1 MDTVYD
7 AKLLIVDDNADLL
20 ALLCEQLR
28 GAGYGHIRTA
38 QSCTAARACFAAEQ
52 PELMILDINL
62 PDGDGF
68 SLFRALRA
76 KADVPAL
83 FLSARD
89 ADADRLFGLGLGA
102 DDYLTKPFLMQ
113 ELLLRV
119 QHILQRAYRAELSRT
134 KPAPLQLG
142 ERCVDLNDA
151 IVTLPE
157 GKTLALT
164 ATELALLRKL
174 AENRGHI
181 VTYDALC
188 AAVWGA
194 DYYGYENSLGV
205 HIRHLREKLEAEP
218 GAPQFLRTVRGIGY
232 KLTKGGRSMKTF
244 VRLIR
249 RYVLAA
255 VGIVLLLL
263 FSGVAVLGWLGW
275 QEGCSLPQREYS
287 SGEIADSMVETA
299 EGLAFGAERTPQEW
313 MNGYEWAMVLDDVG
327 NIRWSYGL
335 PQELNHA
342 YTPGDIA
349 QFARWYLAD
358 YPVFCWTE
366 PYGLFVIG
374 LPRGSLWK
382 YSIYSSPD
390 FALSIVRVLPAAAL
404 GMLLLG
410 LALCFWL
417 SWRGAKRLETVAN
430 GLEALAQGQTVRLST
445 DGFAGELAEKLNRT
459 GAQLQA
465 KNEMLSRR
473 DNARTQWIAGVSHD
487 VRTPL
492 ALILG
497 WAEQLEQD
505 ALLPDSS
512 RQKATGIRTQCEK
525 LRTLIDDLNLTSKL
539 EYGAQPLRRKD
550 LRAGPLFR
558 QLVAQFCESPLAE
571 HCEITLEQEEPA
583 EQTVLSVDEALLARL
598 LENLMNNSV
607 RHNPKPVNIT
617 VHTRQVGERF
627 CLTVADDGIGYPAA
641 VLVALNAAEPAENAP
656 HILGLYVVRQ
666 IAAAHGGRAVFGQN
680 TPCGAKA
687 TVWLPVK

>member
-1 MDTVYD
+1 
-7 AKLLIVDDNADLL
+7 
-20 ALLCEQLR
+20 
-28 GAGYGHIRTA
+28 
-38 QSCTAARACFAAEQ
+38 
-52 PELMILDINL
+52 
-62 PDGDGF
+62 
-68 SLFRALRA
+68 
-76 KADVPAL
+76 
-83 FLSARD
+83 
-89 ADADRLFGLGLGA
+89 
-102 DDYLTKPFLMQ
+102 
-113 ELLLRV
+113 
-119 QHILQRAYRAELSRT
+119 
-134 KPAPLQLG
+134 
-142 ERCVDLNDA
+142 
-151 IVTLPE
+151 
-157 GKTLALT
+157 
-164 ATELALLRKL
+164 
-174 AENRGHI
+174 
-181 VTYDALC
+181 
-188 AAVWGA
+188 
-194 DYYGYENSLGV
+194 
-205 HIRHLREKLEAEP
+205 
-218 GAPQFLRTVRGIGY
+218 
-232 KLTKGGRSMKTF
+232 MKTF

-275 QEGCSLPQREYS
+275 QEGCRLPQREYS
-287 SGEIADSMVETA
+287 SSEIADSMVETA

-374 LPRGSLWK
+374 LPKGSLWK

-390 FALSIVRVLPAAAL
+390 LALSMVRVLPAAAL
-404 GMLLLG
+404 GLLLLG

-417 SWRGAKRLETVAN
+417 SWRGAKQLETVAN
-430 GLEALAQGQTVRLST
+430 GLDALAQGQTVRLPT
-445 DGFAGELAEKLNRT
+445 DGFAGELAEKLNQT

-512 RQKATGIRTQCEK
+512 RQKAAGIRTQCEK

-571 HCEITLEQEEPA
+571 HCGITLEQEEPA
-583 EQTVLSVDEALLARL
+583 EQTVLSVDEALMARL

-617 VHTRQVGERF
+617 VHTRRAGERF
-627 CLTVADDGIGYPAA
+627 CLTVADDGIGYPSA
-641 VLVALNAAEPAENAP
+641 VLAALNAAEPAENAP

-680 TPCGAKA
+680 TPHGAKA
-687 TVWLPVK
+687 VVYLPLG

>member
-1 MDTVYD
+1 MDTIYD
-7 AKLLIVDDNADLL
+7 AKLLIVDDNAELL

-38 QSCTAARACFAAEQ
+38 QSCAAARACFAAEQ

-157 GKTLALT
+157 GKTLTLT

-218 GAPQFLRTVRGIGY
+218 GAPQFLRTV
-232 KLTKGGRSMKTF
+232 
-244 VRLIR
+244 
-249 RYVLAA
+249 
-255 VGIVLLLL
+255 
-263 FSGVAVLGWLGW
+263 LGWLGW
-275 QEGCSLPQREYS
+275 QEGCRLPQREYS
-287 SGEIADSMVETA
+287 SSEIADSMVETA

-349 QFARWYLAD
+349 KFSRWYLAD

-374 LPRGSLWK
+374 LPKGSLWK

-390 FALSIVRVLPAAAL
+390 FALSMVRVLPAAAL
-404 GMLLLG
+404 GLLMLG
-410 LALCFWL
+410 LVLCFWL

-430 GLEALAQGQTVRLST
+430 GLEALAQGQTVQLPT
-445 DGFAGELAEKLNRT
+445 DGFAGELAEKLNQT

-512 RQKATGIRTQCEK
+512 RQKAAGIRTQCEK
-525 LRTLIDDLNLTSKL
+525 LRALIDDLNLTSKL

-571 HCEITLEQEEPA
+571 HCGITLEQEEPA
-583 EQTVLSVDEALLARL
+583 EQTVLSVDEALMARL
-598 LENLMNNSV
+598 LENLLNNSV

-617 VHTRQVGERF
+617 VHTRRAGERF
-627 CLTVADDGIGYPAA
+627 CLTVADDGIGYPPA
-641 VLVALNAAEPAENAP
+641 VLAALNAAEPAENAP
-656 HILGLYVVRQ
+656 HILGLYVVQQ

-680 TPCGAKA
+680 TPHGAKA
-687 TVWLPVK
+687 VVYLPLG

>member
-1 MDTVYD
+1 MDTIYD
-7 AKLLIVDDNADLL
+7 AKLLIVDDNAELL

-38 QSCTAARACFAAEQ
+38 QSCAAARICFAAEQ

-134 KPAPLQLG
+134 KPVPLQLG

-164 ATELALLRKL
+164 ATELALL
-174 AENRGHI
+174 
-181 VTYDALC
+181 
-188 AAVWGA
+188 
-194 DYYGYENSLGV
+194 
-205 HIRHLREKLEAEP
+205 
-218 GAPQFLRTVRGIGY
+218 
-232 KLTKGGRSMKTF
+232 
-244 VRLIR
+244 
-249 RYVLAA
+249 
-255 VGIVLLLL
+255 
-263 FSGVAVLGWLGW
+263 
-275 QEGCSLPQREYS
+275 
-287 SGEIADSMVETA
+287 
-299 EGLAFGAERTPQEW
+299 
-313 MNGYEWAMVLDDVG
+313 LDDVG
-327 NIRWSYGL
+327 NICWSYGL

-374 LPRGSLWK
+374 LPKGSLWK

-390 FALSIVRVLPAAAL
+390 FALSMVRVLPAAAL

-410 LALCFWL
+410 LVLCFWL

-430 GLEALAQGQTVRLST
+430 GLDALAQGQTVQLPT

-571 HCEITLEQEEPA
+571 HCGITLEQEEPA

-617 VHTRQVGERF
+617 VHTRRAGERF

-641 VLVALNAAEPAENAP
+641 VLAALNAAEPAENAP
-656 HILGLYVVRQ
+656 HILGLYVVQQ
-666 IAAAHGGRAVFGQN
+666 IAAAHGGRAVFGQS
-680 TPCGAKA
+680 TPHGAKA
-687 TVWLPVK
+687 VVYLPLG

>member
-1 MDTVYD
+1 
-7 AKLLIVDDNADLL
+7 
-20 ALLCEQLR
+20 
-28 GAGYGHIRTA
+28 
-38 QSCTAARACFAAEQ
+38 
-52 PELMILDINL
+52 
-62 PDGDGF
+62 
-68 SLFRALRA
+68 
-76 KADVPAL
+76 
-83 FLSARD
+83 
-89 ADADRLFGLGLGA
+89 
-102 DDYLTKPFLMQ
+102 MQ

-275 QEGCSLPQREYS
+275 QEGCRLPQREYS
-287 SGEIADSMVETA
+287 SSEIADSMVETA

-349 QFARWYLAD
+349 KFSRWYLAD

-374 LPRGSLWK
+374 LPKGSLWK

-390 FALSIVRVLPAAAL
+390 FVLSMVRVLPAAAL

-410 LALCFWL
+410 LVLCFWL

-430 GLEALAQGQTVRLST
+430 GLEALAQGQTVQLPT
-445 DGFAGELAEKLNRT
+445 DGFAGELAEKLNQT

-512 RQKATGIRTQCEK
+512 RQKAAGIRTQCEK
-525 LRTLIDDLNLTSKL
+525 LRALIDDLNLTSKL

-571 HCEITLEQEEPA
+571 RCEITLEQEEPA

-598 LENLMNNSV
+598 LENLLNNSV

-617 VHTRQVGERF
+617 VHTRRAGERF
-627 CLTVADDGIGYPAA
+627 CLTVADDGIGYPPA
-641 VLVALNAAEPAENAP
+641 VLAALNAAEPAENAP
-656 HILGLYVVRQ
+656 HILGLYVVQQ

-680 TPCGAKA
+680 TPHGAKA
-687 TVWLPVK
+687 MVYLPRG

>member
-1 MDTVYD
+1 MDTIYD
-7 AKLLIVDDNADLL
+7 AKILIVDDNAELL

-38 QSCTAARACFAAEQ
+38 QSCAAARACFAAEQ

-194 DYYGYENSLGV
+194 DYYGYENSL
-205 HIRHLREKLEAEP
+205 
-218 GAPQFLRTVRGIGY
+218 
-232 KLTKGGRSMKTF
+232 
-244 VRLIR
+244 
-249 RYVLAA
+249 
-255 VGIVLLLL
+255 
-263 FSGVAVLGWLGW
+263 
-275 QEGCSLPQREYS
+275 
-287 SGEIADSMVETA
+287 
-299 EGLAFGAERTPQEW
+299 
-313 MNGYEWAMVLDDVG
+313 
-327 NIRWSYGL
+327 
-335 PQELNHA
+335 
-342 YTPGDIA
+342 
-349 QFARWYLAD
+349 AD

-374 LPRGSLWK
+374 LPKGSLWK

-390 FALSIVRVLPAAAL
+390 FALSMVRVLPAAAL
-404 GMLLLG
+404 GLLMLG
-410 LALCFWL
+410 LVLCFWL

-430 GLEALAQGQTVRLST
+430 GLDALAQGQTVRLPT
-445 DGFAGELAEKLNRT
+445 DGFAGELAEKLNQT

-512 RQKATGIRTQCEK
+512 RQKAAGIRTQCEK

-571 HCEITLEQEEPA
+571 HCGITLEQEEPA

-598 LENLMNNSV
+598 LENLLNNSV
-607 RHNPKPVNIT
+607 RHNSKPVNIT
-617 VHTRQVGERF
+617 VYTRRAGERF

-641 VLVALNAAEPAENAP
+641 VLAALNAAEPAENAP
-656 HILGLYVVRQ
+656 HILGLYVVQQ

-680 TPCGAKA
+680 TPHGAKA
-687 TVWLPVK
+687 VVYLPLG

>member
-1 MDTVYD
+1 
-7 AKLLIVDDNADLL
+7 
-20 ALLCEQLR
+20 
-28 GAGYGHIRTA
+28 
-38 QSCTAARACFAAEQ
+38 
-52 PELMILDINL
+52 
-62 PDGDGF
+62 
-68 SLFRALRA
+68 
-76 KADVPAL
+76 
-83 FLSARD
+83 
-89 ADADRLFGLGLGA
+89 
-102 DDYLTKPFLMQ
+102 
-113 ELLLRV
+113 
-119 QHILQRAYRAELSRT
+119 
-134 KPAPLQLG
+134 
-142 ERCVDLNDA
+142 
-151 IVTLPE
+151 
-157 GKTLALT
+157 
-164 ATELALLRKL
+164 
-174 AENRGHI
+174 
-181 VTYDALC
+181 
-188 AAVWGA
+188 
-194 DYYGYENSLGV
+194 
-205 HIRHLREKLEAEP
+205 
-218 GAPQFLRTVRGIGY
+218 
-232 KLTKGGRSMKTF
+232 MKTF

-275 QEGCSLPQREYS
+275 QESCRLPQRAYS
-287 SGEIADSMVETA
+287 SSEIADSMVETA

-335 PQELNHA
+335 PQDLNHA

-349 QFARWYLAD
+349 KFSRWYLAD

-374 LPRGSLWK
+374 LPKGSLWK

-390 FALSIVRVLPAAAL
+390 FALSMVRVLPAAAL
-404 GMLLLG
+404 GLLLLG

-430 GLEALAQGQTVRLST
+430 GLDALAQGQTVQLPT
-445 DGFAGELAEKLNRT
+445 DGFAGELAEKLNQT

-512 RQKATGIRTQCEK
+512 RQKAAGIRTQCEK

-571 HCEITLEQEEPA
+571 HCGITLEQEEPA

-598 LENLMNNSV
+598 LENLLNNSV
-607 RHNPKPVNIT
+607 RHNSKPVNIT
-617 VHTRQVGERF
+617 VYTRRAGERF

-641 VLVALNAAEPAENAP
+641 VLAALNAAEPAENTP
-656 HILGLYVVRQ
+656 HILGLYVVQQ

-680 TPCGAKA
+680 TPHGAKA
-687 TVWLPVK
+687 VVYLPLG